1 MSEPVRVLHVVTNMS
16 YGGLENLLMN
26 YYRCIDRSKLQFDFL
41 THVDI
46 HQDFEEE
53 IAALGGRLYRLS
65 RLNPLSPGYL
75 KELTG
80 FFQAHPEYKIVHS
93 HLNCMSAVPL
103 RAAKRCGVPVRIAHA
118 HTSSVNR
125 NLKMFLKLLYRPR
138 IPRYATNLFACGE
151 KAGDWMFG
159 GKPYTIMR
167 NAIDAA
173 AFRYDPAVSQRVRQA
188 LGIGSSFVVGH
199 VGQFRTEKNHLF
211 LIDVFAELLH
221 RCPDSRLMLV
231 GKGPMM
237 EPARQKAD
245 ALGISD
251 KVLFLGARADIPEL
265 MQAMDV
271 FVLPSL
277 YEGLPVTM
285 VEAQAAGLPCIKSS
299 VVTDECVVTRFVKS
313 LPIEEPK
320 PWAEA
325 ILTEQNTPRTDSL
338 AEIRASGYDTNEA
351 SQGLTKFYLESSE
364 GEI

>member
-65 RLNPLSPGYL
+65 RLNPLSSSYL

-103 RAAKRCGVPVRIAHA
+103 RAAKSCGVPVRIAHA

-125 NLKMFLKLLYRPR
+125 NLKMLLKLLYRPL

-173 AFRYDPAVSQRVRQA
+173 AFRYDPEVSCRVRQE

-211 LIDVFAELLH
+211 LIDVFAELLN

-231 GKGPMM
+231 GKGPML
-237 EPARQKAD
+237 EPAKQKAD

-251 KVLFLGARADIPEL
+251 KILFLGARADIPEL

-277 YEGLPVTM
+277 YEGFGIALI
-285 VEAQAAGLPCIKSS
+285 EAQAAGLPCVKSDTIAQTC
-299 VVTDECVVTRFVKS
+299 VVTDLVSSAS
-313 LPIEEPK
+313 LTDHK
-320 PWAEA
+320 AWAEA
-325 ILTEQNTPRTDSL
+325 VVACRNTL
-338 AEIRASGYDTNEA
+338 RADRFSDITCSGYEITLA
-351 SQGLTKFYLESSE
+351 AQKLQRFYLN
-364 GEI
+364 GEKL

>member
-188 LGIGSSFVVGH
+188 LGVGSSFVVGH

-211 LIDVFAELLH
+211 LIDVFAELLY

-277 YEGLPVTM
+277 YEGFGIALI
-285 VEAQAAGLPCIKSS
+285 EAQAAGLPCVKSDTIAQTC
-299 VVTDECVVTRFVKS
+299 VVTDLVSSAS
-313 LPIEEPK
+313 LTDEKE
-320 PWAEA
+320 WAEA
-325 ILTEQNTPRTDSL
+325 IAACRNVPRTDRFSDI
-338 AEIRASGYDTNEA
+338 ACSGYEIA
-351 SQGLTKFYLESSE
+351 VAAQKLQRFYLN
-364 GEI
+364 GENL

>member
-1 MSEPVRVLHVVTNMS
+1 MTQMQNEPARVLHIVTNMS

-26 YYRCIDRSKLQFDFL
+26 YYRCIDRSKFQFDFL

-80 FFQAHPEYKIVHS
+80 FFRAHPEYKIVHS

-103 RAAKRCGVPVRIAHA
+103 RAAMRCGVPVRIAHA
-118 HTSSVNR
+118 HTSSLNR
-125 NLKMFLKLLYRPR
+125 NLKMFLKLLYRPL
-138 IPRYATNLFACGE
+138 IPCYATALFACGE

-173 AFRYDPAVSQRVRQA
+173 AFRFDPEVSHRVRQE

-211 LIDVFAELLH
+211 LIDVFAELLN
-221 RCPDSRLMLV
+221 RCPDSCLMLV
-231 GKGPMM
+231 GKGSML
-237 EPARQKAD
+237 EPAKQKAD
-245 ALGISD
+245 SLGIGD
-251 KVLFLGARADIPEL
+251 KILFLGARADIPEL

-285 VEAQAAGLPCIKSS
+285 VEAQAAGLPCVISDRVPGDCK
-299 VVTDECVVTRFVKS
+299 
-313 LPIEEPK
+313 
-320 PWAEA
+320 
-325 ILTEQNTPRTDSL
+325 LTEFIDQVS
-338 AEIRASGYDTNEA
+338 
-351 SQGLTKFYLESSE
+351 LESPVSQWADVISHYRDHIRRENYDLISE
-364 GEI
+364 AGFDIRVNAAWLESIYLGD

>member
-65 RLNPLSPGYL
+65 RMNPLSPGYL

-80 FFQAHPEYKIVHS
+80 FFRAHPEYRIVHS

-118 HTSSVNR
+118 HTSSLNR
-125 NLKMFLKLLYRPR
+125 NLKMFLKLLYRPL

-151 KAGDWMFG
+151 RAGDWMFR

-173 AFRYDPAVSQRVRQA
+173 AFRYDPAVSGRVRQE

-211 LIDVFAELLH
+211 LIDVFAEVLK

-237 EPARQKAD
+237 EPAQQRAD
-245 ALGISD
+245 TLGIRD
-251 KVLFLGARADIPEL
+251 KILFLGARADIPEL

-277 YEGLPVTM
+277 YEGFGIALI
-285 VEAQAAGLPCIKSS
+285 EAQAAGLPCVKSDTIAQTC
-299 VVTDECVVTRFVKS
+299 VVTDLVSSAS
-313 LPIEEPK
+313 LTDEKE
-320 PWAEA
+320 WAEA
-325 ILTEQNTPRTDSL
+325 ITGCRNTLRTDHFSDI
-338 AEIRASGYDTNEA
+338 ARGGYEITQAAQKLQR
-351 SQGLTKFYLESSE
+351 FYLN
-364 GEI
+364 GENL